1 MELDK
6 EKGGKRIGVVSSKGK
21 ETKKKQGTFTSAKYN
36 ISSYSKI
43 PLPCNISL
51 KF

>member
-6 EKGGKRIGVVSSKGK
+6 EKGKKRIGVVSSKGK